1 MANKAFR
8 PRDSYPLVMA
18 LLVLFLILAALLA
31 LFGGPV
37 HIGLDEVARV
47 FSAAGNETASL
58 ILFQI
63 RLPRLIMAAA
73 VGAALAVA
81 GAAFQGFFRNS
92 LADPFVIGVSSGAAL
107 GAALALTAGW
117 TGSFLGLSLQSL
129 CAFTGAITAVLLA
142 FAISHTGGNP
152 PPAMALLL
160 GGTALSAFFSALLAL
175 VTVLKDR
182 ALHQVYYW
190 LLGSL
195 GGVSWTEAVSVIPMM
210 AAGCLVVF
218 LCARPLDLL
227 IQGEEVAESLGVS
240 AGRAR
245 FIAALGASLAAAAAV
260 AAAGVI
266 GFVGLVAPHGA
277 RLFTGPGHRR
287 LLPAAAIGGALLTLL
302 ADTAARNLTAP
313 MELPIGIVTSLGG
326 APFFIY
332 LLIRYGR
339 NLGSR

>member
-1 MANKAFR
+1 MANKTLR
-8 PRDSYPLVMA
+8 SRDRYPLVII
-18 LLVLFLILAALLA
+18 LLVLALIPASLLA

-37 HIGLDEVARV
+37 RIGWGELARI
-47 FSAAGNETASL
+47 FSAAGDETAAL

-63 RLPRLIMAAA
+63 RLPRLVMAAA

-92 LADPFVIGVSSGAAL
+92 LADPFVIGASSGAAL
-107 GAALALTAGW
+107 GAALALSAGW
-117 TGSFLGLSLQSL
+117 TGSFLGLSAQTL
-129 CAFTGAITAVLLA
+129 CAFAGALTAVFLA

-160 GGTALSAFFSALLAL
+160 GGSALSAFFSALLSL
-175 VTVLKDR
+175 ITVLKDR

-195 GGVSWTEAVSVIPMM
+195 GGASWPEALSVIPVM

-240 AGRAR
+240 ANRTR
-245 FIAALGASLAAAAAV
+245 IIAALGASLAAAAAV

-277 RLFTGPGHRR
+277 RLFTGPSHRR
-287 LLPAAAIGGALLTLL
+287 LLPAAALGGALLTLL
-302 ADTAARNLTAP
+302 ADTAARSLAAP
-313 MELPIGIVTSLGG
+313 MEIPIGIITSLGG

-332 LLIRYGR
+332 LLIHYGR
-339 NLGSR
+339 NLEGR